1 MNSVESQ
8 MENGLLI
15 VRHQRS
21 NRDSTWRCVSICAFL
36 LLLGSTI
43 LFALLHFQIIP
54 NFGNKDESKMPEI
67 LAIKTYLESVPE
79 ARAQARKGQKMA
91 AHFTG
96 VKESDKLVW
105 ENYDS
110 DSSIAEKMLKD
121 NAIVIPEHGLYFVYT
136 QVSFTGPDCQREPLH
151 LTHTVNILRESY
163 PTEEPILTSMK
174 TVCEVRSDSTW
185 FQSVYEGGIFNLEKG
200 SVISTE
206 TKDIEFLDD
215 DKESKIYL
223 GILAV

>member
-1 MNSVESQ
+1 MNTVESQ

-15 VRHQRS
+15 VRHERS

-54 NFGNKDESKMPEI
+54 NFANKDESKMPEI
-67 LAIKTYLESVPE
+67 LAIKTYLG
-79 ARAQARKGQKMA
+79 A
-91 AHFTG
+91 
-96 VKESDKLVW
+96 KENDKLVW
-105 ENYDS
+105 NKYDP

-121 NAIVIPEHGLYFVYT
+121 NSIVIPENGLYFVYT
-136 QVSFTGPDCQREPLH
+136 QVSFTGPDCQRDPLH
-151 LTHTVNILRESY
+151 LTHTVNIKPESY
-163 PTEEPILTSMK
+163 PKNDPILTSMK
-174 TVCEVRSDSTW
+174 TVCEVRSGSAW
-185 FQSVYEGGIFNLEKG
+185 FQSIYEGGIFNLEKG

-206 TKDIEFLDD
+206 TEHTELLDD

>member
-15 VRHQRS
+15 VRQERS
-21 NRDSTWRCVSICAFL
+21 NRNSTWRFVSICAFL

-54 NFGNKDESKMPEI
+54 NFAEKDESKMPEI
-67 LAIKTYLESVPE
+67 LAIKSCLESVPV
-79 ARAQARKGQKMA
+79 AQAMKGEKLA

-96 VKESDKLVW
+96 FKESDKLFW
-105 ENYDS
+105 EPFDS
-110 DSSIAEKMLKD
+110 DSSVAEKMLKD
-121 NAIVIPEHGLYFVYT
+121 NSIVIPEKGFYFVYT
-136 QVSFTGPDCQREPLH
+136 QVSFTGPDCKREPLH
-151 LTHTVNILRESY
+151 LTHTVNVVRESY

-174 TVCEVRSDSTW
+174 TVCEVHSGATW
-185 FQSVYEGGIFNLEKG
+185 FQSIYEGGIFNLEKG

-206 TKDIEFLDD
+206 TKHIEFLDA